1 VSNGREPAVLK
12 TLHDLLQLQVLDR
25 RVIQLRKDL
34 EDIPARKERTRL
46 RLQDREEAFQK
57 AEAAWKH
64 ESLEIK
70 KIEMDIDEAKEN
82 IRRFRQQQFEVKT
95 NEGYRTLVHEI
106 EVTSKKIREL
116 EDAELERMEKAEQFK
131 DVLTRSRREVDEER
145 IRVERECAE
154 MDQRVA
160 TLQQE
165 LNAIEGDRAAQA
177 EGVDEQWLGRYNRIM
192 KHVGDAAIVPVDHG
206 TCGGCHMKLPPQVVH
221 DTRRADAI
229 TACTFCGRMLYWRE

>member
-1 VSNGREPAVLK
+1 VLK
-12 TLHDLLQLQVLDR
+12 TLQDLLQLQELDR
-25 RVIQLRKDL
+25 RSIQLRKDL
-34 EDIPARKERTRL
+34 DDLPSRKDRTRL

-57 AEAAWKH
+57 AEAAWKQ

-95 NEGYRTLVHEI
+95 NEGYKTLLHEI
-106 EVTSKKIREL
+106 EVASKKIRDL

-131 DVLTRSRREVDEER
+131 EALTKARREVDEER

-154 MDQRVA
+154 MDQRAAAV
-160 TLQQE
+160 QQE
-165 LNAIEGDRAAQA
+165 LAGIEADRAARST
-177 EGVDEQWLGRYNRIM
+177 GIDEQWMGRYNRIM

>member
-1 VSNGREPAVLK
+1 MLK
-12 TLHDLLQLQVLDR
+12 TLQDLLQLQEIDR
-25 RVIQLRKDL
+25 RAIHLRKDL

-70 KIEMDIDEAKEN
+70 KIELDIDTVKETV
-82 IRRFRQQQFEVKT
+82 RRYRQQQFEVKT
-95 NEGYRTLVHEI
+95 NDGYRTLLHEI
-106 EVTSKKIREL
+106 ETASTAIRSL
-116 EDAELERMEKAEQFK
+116 EDSALERMESAEQFK
-131 DVLTRSRREVDEER
+131 AVMTRARQEVDDER
-145 IRVERECAE
+145 IRVERECAD
-154 MDQRVA
+154 MDQRSDA
-160 TLQQE
+160 LRQE
-165 LNAIEGDRAAQA
+165 LAGIEADRLGRIV
-177 EGVDEQWLGRYNRIM
+177 GVDPQMLAKYERHL

-206 TCGGCHMKLPPQVVH
+206 TCGGCHMKLPPQVIH

>member
-1 VSNGREPAVLK
+1 MLK
-12 TLHDLLQLQVLDR
+12 TLQDLLQLQELDR
-25 RVIQLRKDL
+25 RAIQLRKDL
-34 EDIPARKERTRL
+34 DDLPSRKDRTRL

-57 AEAAWKH
+57 AEAAWKQ

-95 NEGYRTLVHEI
+95 NEGYKTLVHEI
-106 EVTSKKIREL
+106 EVASKKIRDL
-116 EDAELERMEKAEQFK
+116 EDAELERMEKAEQLK
-131 DVLTRSRREVDEER
+131 ESLTKARREVDEER

-154 MDQRVA
+154 MDQRAAAV
-160 TLQQE
+160 QQE
-165 LNAIEGDRAAQA
+165 LAGIEADRSAR
-177 EGVDEQWLGRYNRIM
+177 GTGIDEQWMGRYNRIM

>member
-1 VSNGREPAVLK
+1 MLK
-12 TLHDLLQLQVLDR
+12 TLQDLLQLQELDR
-25 RVIQLRKDL
+25 RAIQLRKDL
-34 EDIPARKERTRL
+34 DDIPSRKERTRL

-57 AEAAWKH
+57 AEAAWKQ

-70 KIEMDIDEAKEN
+70 KIELDIDEAKEN

-106 EVTSKKIREL
+106 EVASKKIHGL
-116 EDAELERMEKAEQFK
+116 EDAELERMEKAEQLK
-131 DVLTRSRREVDEER
+131 EALTRARREVDEER

-154 MDQRVA
+154 MDERAAGV
-160 TLQQE
+160 QQE
-165 LNAIEGDRAAQA
+165 LSGIEADRAARTG
-177 EGVDEQWLGRYNRIM
+177 GVDEQWMGRYDRIM

-229 TACTFCGRMLYWRE
+229 TACTFCGRMLYWHE